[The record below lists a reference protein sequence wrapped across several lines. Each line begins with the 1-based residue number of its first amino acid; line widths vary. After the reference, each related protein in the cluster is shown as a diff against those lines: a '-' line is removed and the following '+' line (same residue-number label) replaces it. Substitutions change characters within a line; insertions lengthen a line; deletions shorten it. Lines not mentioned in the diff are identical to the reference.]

1 MKSLLIPI
9 SSVLA
14 AANGGGLL
22 RGGTRKNPGGSGGSS
37 FNAFNVL
44 WYKPH
49 WQCDSESAADFIN
62 SRLPWVDFAGISEYN
77 ATFPIGDEGYGS
89 LSSTCGQDNTPI
101 ELFYNRDK
109 WSLLD
114 SVPPKPICR
123 DTSIIHGDTYDLR
136 DQFQCG
142 TGRGGNYTLEEENN
156 DADCCSCNYSSD
168 EFEKGVA
175 SRPFV
180 AGLFDSAGE
189 KVCVVVTELPHNI
202 RNVDGPGFNGCTDD
216 PSQLGECMLNH
227 DKTSRV
233 RGTSN
238 LVSSVLDLC
247 GNDVPIIFMADTNII
262 SQKVSVEDIF
272 LSTESIN
279 NPLAGLVEFSDG
291 DSPYTCCNE
300 EPPTQFAMDRIA
312 VTHGPVGL
320 KDGGGQLHIRNLNG
334 GASVQ
339 GDTIDTFLGNKG
351 YVCKS
356 HQEHAP
362 IVALISYSSSEL
374 MQSQPLRE
382 A

>member
-1 MKSLLIPI
+1 MKSLLIHT

-14 AANGGGLL
+14 AANAGLL
-22 RGGTRKNPGGSGGSS
+22 RGGTRENPGGRS
-37 FNAFNVL
+37 FNAL

-49 WQCDSESAADFIN
+49 WQCDSERAAEFIN

-77 ATFPIGDEGYGS
+77 TTEPIGNEGYGS
-89 LSSTCGQDNTPI
+89 IASSCGQDNTPI

-109 WSLLD
+109 WSLVD

-123 DTSIIHGDTYDLR
+123 DTSIIRDDTYDFR

-142 TGRGGNYTLEEENN
+142 TGRGGNYTLDEEHN

-168 EFEKGVA
+168 EFEKGGKGVA

-180 AGLFDSAGE
+180 VGLFDSVDGGE
-189 KVCVVVTELPHNI
+189 VCVVVAELPHNI
-202 RNVDGPGFNGCTDD
+202 RNVDGPGFNGCTND
-216 PSQLGECMLNH
+216 PSQLDECMLNH
-227 DKTSRV
+227 DGTSRV

-247 GNDVPIIFMADTNII
+247 GDVPIIFMADTNII
-262 SQKVSVEDIF
+262 SPEISVEDIF

-291 DSPYTCCNE
+291 DSPFTCCNE
-300 EPPTQFAMDRIA
+300 DPPTRFAMDRIA
-312 VTHGPVGL
+312 VTDGPVGL
-320 KDGGGQLHIRNLNG
+320 QDGGGQLRIRNFEG

-339 GDTIDTFLGNKG
+339 GGTPWVPGQHG
-351 YVCKS
+351 YVCES

-362 IVALISYSSSEL
+362 LVALISYSSSEL
-374 MQSQPLRE
+374 MQSQSLRE